1 MTNDWKKNF
10 IYYSVLALLALS
22 TVVVTVLKL
31 NVKYADAQ
39 GGCNVVVIGDGATCD
54 NSGSN
59 PGGGGSDGGNDSDT
73 GTPGDSGGGGGDD
86 GGGNNNDNGNG
97 DEGSCTPGTPGEI
110 GLNVPPGS
118 LNLPNDS
125 IIYTLPDGSTVTG
138 SDAPAGMCTTVSQWV
153 DTCTGQAMGDPE
165 GPIANDSGVFALS
178 ECPTSWVTPPNPC
191 DEFAVNSGGV
201 TCTTDFVTTENF
213 PGSEWQLTVHT
224 PFPGAEIHT
233 RPYPVTLVNWDTVM
247 RVMGLGSSSKTGR
260 LGYAAWGGGS
270 ESNPAA
276 GDWKDVTLLLEIK
289 PVADWADVFLE
300 NIGLIRMRLG
310 ELHTFQWNLP
320 SHPAAGGGP
329 LSGQVGQLEELE
341 PDVPLYTN
349 WTRAPYMVYCTI
361 SYYEW
366 KSTCVGG
373 AGDNGELN
381 CRKDSNGTFTGHRE
395 WGWKRG
401 SKTTVITPD
410 MAINQVPA
418 GMLADLNGDGKPD
431 AYWGRLS
438 FIRRMDDNGNVNN
451 PEWAHSYSWG
461 PVWYWAVREA
471 QGQIGWPGVPVP

>member
-1 MTNDWKKNF
+1 MANDWKKIF
-10 IYYSVLALLALS
+10 TYYPVLALLVLS
-22 TVVVTVLKL
+22 TVVIITLKA
-31 NVKYADAQ
+31 NVRLAAAQ
-39 GGCNVVVIGDGATCD
+39 GGCNVVVTGDGATC
-54 NSGSN
+54 NNGGSN
-59 PGGGGSDGGNDSDT
+59 PGGGGTTGGS
-73 GTPGDSGGGGGDD
+73 TPGKGNPGTENPGSGNGGGSNSSGSPGLD
-86 GGGNNNDNGNG
+86 G
-97 DEGSCTPGTPGEI
+97 CTPGTNIVPGSVTIPLNSGNVDGTTNVTLPNGSSVTGDAIPSGLCVAAPGQVDACTGEVIDSQAGEI
-110 GLNVPPGS
+110 FSSG
-118 LNLPNDS
+118 
-125 IIYTLPDGSTVTG
+125 YVT
-138 SDAPAGMCTTVSQWV
+138 AIN
-153 DTCTGQAMGDPE
+153 CTGTG
-165 GPIANDSGVFALS
+165 ND
-178 ECPTSWVTPPNPC
+178 TPPNPC
-191 DEFAVNSGGV
+191 DKFTVNGSGV
-201 TCTTDFVTTENF
+201 TCTTDFDEGDSF
-213 PGSEWQLTVHT
+213 PGSQWQLTVHT

-247 RVMGLGSSSKTGR
+247 RVMGLGTSSNTGH

-270 ESNPAA
+270 ASSPAS
-276 GDWKDVTLLLEIK
+276 GDWKDVTLRLDIK

-310 ELHTFQWNLP
+310 EIHTFQWNLP

-366 KSTCVGG
+366 ESTCVGG

-381 CRKDSNGTFTGHRE
+381 CRKDSNGNFTGHRE
-395 WGWKRG
+395 WGWKHG
-401 SKTTVITPD
+401 SKTTAITPA

-418 GMLADLNGDGKPD
+418 GMPADLNGDGKPD

-438 FIRRMDDNGNVNN
+438 FIRRMDDAGNVNN

-461 PVWYWAVREA
+461 PVWYWAVREG

>member
-1 MTNDWKKNF
+1 MTYGSKRSF
-10 IYYSVLALLALS
+10 YYSALALLALS
-22 TVVVTVLKL
+22 LVAVIGLRTSVQPVL
-31 NVKYADAQ
+31 AD
-39 GGCNVVVIGDGATCD
+39 GGCSNVVVLPDGSVQCTQ
-54 NSGSN
+54 SGGN
-59 PGGGGSDGGNDSDT
+59 PGGSDDGGGGST
-73 GTPGDSGGGGGDD
+73 TPGGGDD
-86 GGGNNNDNGNG
+86 GSNNNNNNNNNTGTG
-97 DEGSCTPGTPGEI
+97 ACTPGT
-110 GLNVPPGS
+110 LVPGS
-118 LNLPNDS
+118 VYVPVDS
-125 IIYTLPDGSTVTG
+125 DFTSGIMTQTQGEVTDNMCAIHNGMVDACTGEFEWDGSYQTV
-138 SDAPAGMCTTVSQWV
+138 PVSN
-153 DTCTGQAMGDPE
+153 
-165 GPIANDSGVFALS
+165 INSGGEDGVAVIIS
-178 ECPTSWVTPPNPC
+178 ACPNSTPPVANPC
-191 DEFAVNSGGV
+191 DEFTVNGGGV
-201 TCTTDFVTTENF
+201 TCTTDFEDGSTF
-213 PGSEWQLTVHT
+213 PGSQWQLTVHT
-224 PFPGAEIHT
+224 PWPGAEIHT

-247 RVMGLGSSSKTGR
+247 RVMGLGFSSKTGH
-260 LGYAAWGGGS
+260 LSYAAWGGGS
-270 ESNPAA
+270 ESSPAA
-276 GDWKDVTLLLEIK
+276 GDWKDVTLRLEIK

-329 LSGQVGQLEELE
+329 LSGPVGQLEELE

-381 CRKDSNGTFTGHRE
+381 CRKDSNGNFTGHRE
-395 WGWKRG
+395 WGWKHV
-401 SKTTVITPD
+401 SKTTPITPD